1 MSDQAQ
7 AIEEFIVTEITG
19 QVEAGKLPHDEDLLA
34 ADLIDSLGI
43 TELVGFLE
51 SRFGISVADEDLT
64 PDNFRS
70 VDSIV
75 AFVSRKG
82 G

>member
-1 MSDQAQ
+1 MTDPAT
-7 AIEEFIVTEITG
+7 IETFITTELTG
-19 QVEAGKLPHDEDLLA
+19 QVEPGKLAHDEDLLGA
-34 ADLIDSLGI
+34 ELIDSLGI

-51 SRFGISVADEDLT
+51 RQFGIAVADEDLV

-70 VDSIV
+70 VDSIA